1 MRLRSISPDDR
12 SEVADLIH
20 ASVNAWYQLRGMP
33 RIFNGDPSLTTI
45 FQDVYHAITPGCA
58 MIAESAATGR
68 IMGVCF
74 YHPRQTHVGL
84 GIISVHPNYFRQ
96 GVGRALLQAVID
108 FADSHGYPAIRLT
121 QSALNLDSFSLYNTA
136 GFVPRCAYQ
145 DLFLHV
151 PPEGLAVTIPGRDR
165 VREATLDDLPALVA
179 LELELSGVC
188 REEDYRFCI
197 DNPLGFM
204 SLSVCEGPSGRLE
217 GFLGSSSHPAGNLLG
232 PGVCRTDDA
241 AIALIGRELDRHR
254 GRSPVF
260 LVPMDR
266 PALVR
271 KMYDWGAKNCEL
283 HFCQVRG
290 NFQPF
295 KGINLPTFVLETA

>member
-1 MRLRSISPDDR
+1 MRLRTITPADR

-45 FQDVYHAITPGCA
+45 FHDVYHTITPGCA
-58 MIAESAATGR
+58 MIAESETTGR

-74 YHPRQTHVGL
+74 YHPRQTHLGL
-84 GIISVHPNYFRQ
+84 GIMSVHPNYFRQ
-96 GVGRALLQAVID
+96 GIGRALLQAVID
-108 FADSHGYPAIRLT
+108 YADANGFPAIRLT

-145 DLFLHV
+145 DMYLPV
-151 PPEGLAVTIPGRDR
+151 PNEGLSHSIPGREL
-165 VREATLDDLPALVA
+165 VRDARLNDIPSLIA
-179 LELELSGVC
+179 LELELSGIS

-197 DNPLGFM
+197 ENPLGFM
-204 SLSVCEGPSGRLE
+204 SMSVLE
-217 GFLGSSSHPAGNLLG
+217 NPQGEIDGFLGSSAHPASNLLG
-232 PGVCRTDDA
+232 PGVCRTEEA

-260 LVPMDR
+260 LVPVDR
-266 PALVR
+266 PPLVQQ
-271 KMYDWGAKNCEL
+271 MYAWGAKNCEL

-290 NFQPF
+290 AFQPF
-295 KGINLPTFVLETA
+295 KGINLPTFVLETG

>member
-1 MRLRSISPDDR
+1 MRLRSITPDDR
-12 SEVADLIH
+12 FEVADLIH
-20 ASVNAWYQLRGMP
+20 ASVNAWYQLRGLP

-45 FQDVYHAITPGCA
+45 FQDVYHAISPGCA
-58 MIAESAATGR
+58 MIAQSDTTGR

-84 GIISVHPNYFRQ
+84 GIMSVHPNYFRQ

-108 FADSHGYPAIRLT
+108 YADSNGYPSIRLT

-145 DLFLHV
+145 DQFIPV
-151 PPEGLAVTIPGRDR
+151 PAHGLNVQIPGIDR
-165 VREATLDDLPALVA
+165 VRDARLEDIPSLTA
-179 LELELSGVC
+179 LELELSGVS
-188 REEDYRFCI
+188 RAEDYRFCI
-197 DNPLGFM
+197 ENPLGFM
-204 SLSVCEGPSGRLE
+204 SLSVFENPAGE
-217 GFLGSSSHPAGNLLG
+217 IDGFLGSSAHPASNLLG
-232 PGVCRTDDA
+232 PGVCRTDEI

-260 LVPMDR
+260 LVPVDR
-266 PALVR
+266 PGLVR
-271 KMYDWGAKNCEL
+271 QMYDWGAKNCEL

-290 NFQPF
+290 AFEPF